1 MNLYVT
7 SITEKKKEVCEP
19 LSHALSGLIAFL
31 AKSHPDAFVPAIRLL
46 LGQYDA
52 PGMMKWECV
61 ECVSDRA
68 RPFLTGLLGDCLEW
82 MGLEPFLKHV
92 FITVSVESV
101 RDG

>member
-1 MNLYVT
+1 MKLYVA
-7 SITEKKKEVCEP
+7 SITEKKKEICEP
-19 LSHALSGLIAFL
+19 LYHALSGLIAFL
-31 AKSHPDAFVPAIRLL
+31 AKPHPDAFVPAIRLL

-52 PGMMKWECV
+52 SGMVKWERV
-61 ECVSDRA
+61 ECVTDRA

-92 FITVSVESV
+92 FITVSVESA